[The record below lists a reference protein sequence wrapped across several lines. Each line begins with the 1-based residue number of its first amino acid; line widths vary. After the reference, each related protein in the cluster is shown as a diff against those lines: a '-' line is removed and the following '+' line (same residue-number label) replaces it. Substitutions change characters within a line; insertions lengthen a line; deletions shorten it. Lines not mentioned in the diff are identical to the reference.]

1 MYQTHKK
8 FKKPAARG
16 FTLMELMFAIT
27 ICTLLMLAM
36 MSLYMMMLRTAAT
49 AVSIGTTSLDAANA
63 IQKVTS
69 SLRQAQ
75 SSQVLDN
82 GTYDAVDK
90 SGNVVAVTGLM
101 ITFPATAASLSVVAT
116 SSGTTVPLTGTSAIF
131 DRTKGGATLLFYR
144 SDNKGNPAPSTG
156 SCLWMTGTD
165 MGVTVNRALIKT
177 ISPEA
182 TAVQFIQPYMSDGVT
197 PIPNAVEVSIVTANN
212 NGTAGTVSSHSSRGS
227 TTMLTGEQTFLRD
240 HNPTGVTST
249 GVHGRTLNAN

>member
-1 MYQTHKK
+1 MRTPNK
-8 FKKPAARG
+8 FKKYASRG
-16 FTLMELMFAIT
+16 FTLLEVMFAIT
-27 ICTLLMLAM
+27 ICSLLMLAM

-75 SSQVLDN
+75 SFQVMDN
-82 GTYDAVDK
+82 STYDAVDS
-90 SGNVVAVTGLM
+90 SGNVVAVTGLN
-101 ITFPATAASLSVVAT
+101 ITFPAAASSLSVVAS
-116 SSGTTVPLTGTSAIF
+116 SSGTTVPLSGTSAIF
-131 DRTKGGATLLFYR
+131 DRTKGGTTLLFYR
-144 SDNKGNPAPSTG
+144 SDSKGNPAPSTG
-156 SCLWMTGTD
+156 SYLWMTGTD
-165 MGVTVNRALIKT
+165 TGVTVSRALIKT

-182 TAVQFIQPYMSDGVT
+182 NAVQFIQPYMPDGVT

-227 TTMLTGEQTFLRD
+227 TTSLTGEQTYLRD
-240 HNPTGVTST
+240 HNPTGVTSA